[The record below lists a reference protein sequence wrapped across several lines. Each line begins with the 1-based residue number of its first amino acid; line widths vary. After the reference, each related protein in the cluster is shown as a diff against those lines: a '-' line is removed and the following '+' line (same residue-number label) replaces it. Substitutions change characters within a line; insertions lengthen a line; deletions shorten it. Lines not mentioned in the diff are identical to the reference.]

1 MALRRRTA
9 SLGRLIAFALRPVI
23 DSATTGAL
31 FTGLALVAIAW
42 WRSRGGLLQWLR
54 HGTAATG
61 EEKGA
66 SASKV
71 LEWLFIGGDRAAA
84 NGFEIRQNGITH
96 ILNCSERLPFYMS
109 HTRNKRIHLKDSR
122 DEELST
128 RLSAAFDFL
137 DEVQR
142 HQGRCLVHCRQ
153 GASRSVSIVL
163 AYLVLKKRFEL
174 REAWRL
180 VQSKRPVA
188 RPNGGYCRQLIRFEQ
203 DATGRSTMTP
213 VEFRNKLM

>member
-1 MALRRRTA
+1 MAEVEAQLLVRLVVAAMALRRRTA
-9 SLGRLIAFALRPVI
+9 SLGRLIAFALWPVI

-54 HGTAATG
+54 YGTAATG
-61 EEKGA
+61 LGEKGA

-84 NGFEIRQNGITH
+84 NGIEIRQNGITH

-137 DEVQR
+137 DE
-142 HQGRCLVHCRQ
+142 
-153 GASRSVSIVL
+153 
-163 AYLVLKKRFEL
+163 
-174 REAWRL
+174 
-180 VQSKRPVA
+180 
-188 RPNGGYCRQLIRFEQ
+188 
-203 DATGRSTMTP
+203 
-213 VEFRNKLM
+213 

>member
-54 HGTAATG
+54 YGTAATG
-61 EEKGA
+61 LGEKGA

-84 NGFEIRQNGITH
+84 NGIEIRQGMVSPISSTAQ
-96 ILNCSERLPFYMS
+96 SGY
-109 HTRNKRIHLKDSR
+109 
-122 DEELST
+122 LST
-128 RLSAAFDFL
+128 
-137 DEVQR
+137 
-142 HQGRCLVHCRQ
+142 CLTRETS
-153 GASRSVSIVL
+153 GSI
-163 AYLVLKKRFEL
+163 
-174 REAWRL
+174 
-180 VQSKRPVA
+180 
-188 RPNGGYCRQLIRFEQ
+188 
-203 DATGRSTMTP
+203 
-213 VEFRNKLM
+213 